1 MKDINIDNTPLSEKI
16 AETIREYIMKGNIK
30 PGERLTEPKL
40 SAMLGISR
48 TPIREAL
55 RLLESEGFIDIFP
68 RRGAVVSDI
77 TPQDVDEIFTIKI
90 KLESLAARLA
100 GEYMTDGDIK
110 KLIEIND
117 KIAKNAESKNAV
129 SLIKFNVDFHNFYI
143 EKCNNTRL
151 IKIIEGLNKQFK
163 RSTVYSFT
171 EIGRIRKVI
180 EEHGRIIEAFIQR
193 DPGKIEK
200 MVEQHVQNG
209 WDFIKS
215 KITQKTSN

>member
-1 MKDINIDNTPLSEKI
+1 
-16 AETIREYIMKGNIK
+16 MKGSIK

-100 GEYMTDGDIK
+100 VEYMTDGDIK
-110 KLIEIND
+110 RLIEIN
-117 KIAKNAESKNAV
+117 E
-129 SLIKFNVDFHNFYI
+129 
-143 EKCNNTRL
+143 R
-151 IKIIEGLNKQFK
+151 
-163 RSTVYSFT
+163 
-171 EIGRIRKVI
+171 
-180 EEHGRIIEAFIQR
+180 
-193 DPGKIEK
+193 
-200 MVEQHVQNG
+200 
-209 WDFIKS
+209 
-215 KITQKTSN
+215 